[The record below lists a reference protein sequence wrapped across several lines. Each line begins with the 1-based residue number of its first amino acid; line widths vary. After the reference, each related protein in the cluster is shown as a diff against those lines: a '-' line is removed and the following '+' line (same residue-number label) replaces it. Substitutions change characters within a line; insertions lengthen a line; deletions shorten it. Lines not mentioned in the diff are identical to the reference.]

1 MADRLTQLQDCL
13 DQLATQLYASLRYL
27 STHHPSAPLPLQPA
41 HPVTDTHPAQRP
53 DTPRTFAAVQR
64 ELAQDLILKQ
74 RQIEYLIGVLPGLD
88 SSERDQEERIRVLEG
103 ELRAAE
109 SERGEAVREKEEWL
123 RVLDGVIGGVRR

>member
-1 MADRLTQLQDCL
+1 M
-13 DQLATQLYASLRYL
+13 
-27 STHHPSAPLPLQPA
+27 
-41 HPVTDTHPAQRP
+41 
-53 DTPRTFAAVQR
+53 
-64 ELAQDLILKQ
+64 
-74 RQIEYLIGVLPGLD
+74 LPGLD